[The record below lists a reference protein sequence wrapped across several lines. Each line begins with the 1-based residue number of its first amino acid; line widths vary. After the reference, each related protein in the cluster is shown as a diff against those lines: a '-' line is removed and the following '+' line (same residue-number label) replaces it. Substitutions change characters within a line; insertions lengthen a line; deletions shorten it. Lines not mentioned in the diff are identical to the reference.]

1 MKILTLIR
9 LLRWYSIHTNG
20 CVAIT
25 MCAERLQHNSR
36 IDYLVFL
43 LIKYSTCTVFIF
55 GFCVLPVKHVCTIF
69 FLYFWRHESLL
80 YSIQL
85 PTTLALLIS
94 KYLFSL
100 IWEWHIIITTHYKI
114 YFKINYIYSIFLN
127 FNYSLLC
134 PINKILLNLKY

>member
-1 MKILTLIR
+1 MVLNSHQWLCCHNNVCRKATTQFSYWLFSVFTNQVLY
-9 LLRWYSIHTNG
+9 LYSIYFW
-20 CVAIT
+20 VLRIT
-25 MCAERLQHNSR
+25 SETCLHN
-36 IDYLVFL
+36 
-43 LIKYSTCTVFIF
+43 
-55 GFCVLPVKHVCTIF
+55 F

-134 PINKILLNLKY
+134 PINKILFNLKY